1 MRRIVGLLA
10 GLLVLS
16 QLAHAR
22 GLIIPREPTIPPL
35 ALVQHE
41 VNVRID
47 DQIAHTRVMQVFRN
61 HTDRQLE
68 ATYVFPVPKGAS
80 VREFTMWVDGKPV
93 KAELLEADKAREI
106 YLSIVRRY
114 QDPGLLEY
122 LGHDLFQ
129 ARIFPVPPRG
139 DQKIEI
145 GFASVCA
152 RENNA
157 VEYVYPLKTDGKA
170 LQTLEKFSF
179 RAQIQSQ
186 HPILNIYSP
195 THGITVSR
203 KGERDATVS
212 FEKDKAVLDRNFV
225 LYYTLGG
232 EQVGLTALAH
242 RPNRDQDGYVCLLL
256 APRYEVSPSQ
266 RVPRDIVFVL
276 DTSGSMTGKKIEQA
290 KQALTMCLDN
300 LPESDRFALL
310 HFATTVTKYPGGM
323 QAAHKDN
330 IEAAKKWVRQLPAT
344 GGTAIQDALL
354 TALQMRTQ
362 DQGRIFIVVFIT
374 DGQPTVGETNI
385 DRILANV
392 ARHNQANTRI
402 FSIGIGH
409 DLNASLLDQLADQSK
424 AFSTF
429 IVQDDEIVE
438 KMNAFQERIS
448 RPVLANIQLEIE
460 GSANLYEMYPPHL
473 PDLYHNA
480 QLVVFA
486 RYRGAGP
493 VKIRL
498 KGRLGQEAR
507 EFVYDTE
514 LPAQNDGREFVE
526 ELWARRKVGYL
537 LEQIRL
543 NGESEELRK
552 EVIELAKKYSIATP
566 YTSYLVVP
574 DEPLPPVVRPGPVP
588 RPVPE
593 PALLRQAGQKE
604 ALPVVEALK
613 QQMTSTSGQLGEARA
628 QLQMRL
634 LQESERELRRAV
646 EAGTIPR
653 AAADRW
659 LEQNLKTQTTQTA
672 NAAAGGQLARGGRQ
686 AHREL
691 QVSQLGVNL
700 SQYFNELKSQTQL
713 TGKAQQQVLN
723 RNLLELG
730 GVWVDEGF
738 TPQTRTQVV
747 KAFSPAYFR
756 ILERYPELKDVF
768 KMGTYVVWITPSGVA
783 LVIDGNHGA
792 ENLTDAEI
800 DALMSNNGPKPSGS

>member
-310 HFATTVTKYPGGM
+310 HFAT
-323 QAAHKDN
+323 
-330 IEAAKKWVRQLPAT
+330 
-344 GGTAIQDALL
+344 
-354 TALQMRTQ
+354 
-362 DQGRIFIVVFIT
+362 
-374 DGQPTVGETNI
+374 
-385 DRILANV
+385 
-392 ARHNQANTRI
+392 
-402 FSIGIGH
+402 
-409 DLNASLLDQLADQSK
+409 
-424 AFSTF
+424 
-429 IVQDDEIVE
+429 
-438 KMNAFQERIS
+438 
-448 RPVLANIQLEIE
+448 
-460 GSANLYEMYPPHL
+460 
-473 PDLYHNA
+473 
-480 QLVVFA
+480 
-486 RYRGAGP
+486 
-493 VKIRL
+493 
-498 KGRLGQEAR
+498 
-507 EFVYDTE
+507 
-514 LPAQNDGREFVE
+514 
-526 ELWARRKVGYL
+526 
-537 LEQIRL
+537 
-543 NGESEELRK
+543 
-552 EVIELAKKYSIATP
+552 
-566 YTSYLVVP
+566 
-574 DEPLPPVVRPGPVP
+574 
-588 RPVPE
+588 
-593 PALLRQAGQKE
+593 
-604 ALPVVEALK
+604 
-613 QQMTSTSGQLGEARA
+613 
-628 QLQMRL
+628 
-634 LQESERELRRAV
+634 
-646 EAGTIPR
+646 
-653 AAADRW
+653 
-659 LEQNLKTQTTQTA
+659 
-672 NAAAGGQLARGGRQ
+672 
-686 AHREL
+686 
-691 QVSQLGVNL
+691 
-700 SQYFNELKSQTQL
+700 
-713 TGKAQQQVLN
+713 
-723 RNLLELG
+723 
-730 GVWVDEGF
+730 
-738 TPQTRTQVV
+738 
-747 KAFSPAYFR
+747 
-756 ILERYPELKDVF
+756 
-768 KMGTYVVWITPSGVA
+768 
-783 LVIDGNHGA
+783 
-792 ENLTDAEI
+792 
-800 DALMSNNGPKPSGS
+800 